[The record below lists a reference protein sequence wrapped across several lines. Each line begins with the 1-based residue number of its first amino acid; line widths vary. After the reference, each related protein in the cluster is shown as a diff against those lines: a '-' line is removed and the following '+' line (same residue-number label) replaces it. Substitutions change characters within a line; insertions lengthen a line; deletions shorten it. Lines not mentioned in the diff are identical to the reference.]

1 MFLYYIY
8 IMVKKTIKL
17 AKSNNLFTFENIIG
31 VLLAILIVFDLKIEE
46 PLCKLIN
53 TNMGI
58 ITSIFFVI
66 ILIVFVHPIV
76 GILFL
81 IYLYQC
87 SNKTGVYSQQNKNNV
102 LQELNPPQTLQ
113 VEEEVIYNKAP
124 IKNQNQN
131 NNVEFNSYSNNVG
144 APL

>member
-1 MFLYYIY
+1 
-8 IMVKKTIKL
+8 MVKKTIKL

>member
-1 MFLYYIY
+1 
-8 IMVKKTIKL
+8 MVKKIMKL
-17 AKSNNLFTFENIIG
+17 PKSNNLLTFENIIG
-31 VLLAILIVFDLKIEE
+31 VLLAILIIFDLKIEE
-46 PLCKLIN
+46 PICKLIN

-58 ITSIFFVI
+58 ISSVFVVV

-113 VEEEVIYNKAP
+113 VEEEVILNNAP
-124 IKNQNQN
+124 IKNQDQN
-131 NNVEFNSYSNNVG
+131 NDVEFNAYSNNVG
-144 APL
+144 SPIN

>member
-1 MFLYYIY
+1 
-8 IMVKKTIKL
+8 MVKKTIKL
-17 AKSNNLFTFENIIG
+17 PKSSNNLFTFENIIG
-31 VLLAILIVFDLKIEE
+31 VLLAILIVFDLKIEQ
-46 PLCKLIN
+46 PICNMIN

-58 ITSIFFVI
+58 ITSVFFVVVLI
-66 ILIVFVHPIV
+66 IFVHPIV

-87 SNKTGVYSQQNKNNV
+87 VNNRGVYSQQHKNNV

-113 VEEEVIYNKAP
+113 VEEEVIFNKAP

-131 NNVEFNSYSNNVG
+131 NDVEFNSYSNNIG
-144 APL
+144 TPL

>member
-1 MFLYYIY
+1 
-8 IMVKKTIKL
+8 MVKKTIKL

-46 PLCKLIN
+46 PLCKLLN